1 MSSIDGKTIAIA
13 ALVIAIAAI
22 GYNLITPGSQGPE
35 GPQGV
40 QGLQG
45 ETGPQGPAGE
55 GVDVAELNALIE
67 ETLGEELAERL
78 QIPIESSI
86 DPRRGCTSCHV
97 LIDPEVGKYTLAYE
111 AHERVE
117 ARRGTD
123 SHPSIAPDG
132 TDLSPT
138 SDAGVETCLLCH
150 APDPDTGRGVMAPL
164 FLSGTSC
171 IRRARLPTRGAE
183 LPPKRKSSI
192 LRFPDLPVHPE
203 VLLVQ
208 QFLVRPATPEA
219 RLLPVAQRDPV
230 APPTPG

>member
-22 GYNLITPGSQGPE
+22 GYNLITPGTQGPE
-35 GPQGV
+35 GQQGPI
-40 QGLQG
+40 GLTGPQG
-45 ETGPQGPAGE
+45 ETGPQGLTGE
-55 GVDVAELNALIE
+55 GVDVAELNVLIE

-164 FLSGTSC
+164 S
-171 IRRARLPTRGAE
+171 
-183 LPPKRKSSI
+183 
-192 LRFPDLPVHPE
+192 LRDIVHPAHMGSQTFKLHYGGNCFTCHNVNAEGEFE
-203 VLLVQ
+203 VLTEAVT
-208 QFLVRPATPEA
+208 VNEKGVPDPAEIPI
-219 RLLPVAQRDPV
+219 
-230 APPTPG
+230 PGAIEVHATS